1 MNKIEQGAE
10 LLLQGLAE
18 LGLDLSDPNFT
29 DTPKRVAKAYQ
40 EIFSGLI
47 DVDKQITNIL
57 QSSFPAN
64 NKCDEMIIS
73 VNNLIYSMCPHH
85 LLPVEYLID
94 IAYIPSDKGYVL
106 GISKL
111 SRIAEILAKRPVLQE
126 TLTTDIGKAIERVN
140 PRGVAVKVK
149 GNHFCVRMRGVKK
162 QSSIITS
169 YTSGSFRNNPATR
182 NEFFELTRGN

>member
-1 MNKIEQGAE
+1 LNKIEQGAE